1 MKDIIKRKNIA
12 LGILMIITIVSKII
26 GLMRETSLA
35 YFFGTSAIV
44 DTYILAT
51 TIPCIIFGCL
61 DAVAVAITPI
71 YMSAR
76 NESEIK
82 ANKLLSNIIS
92 WVCLI
97 SIILIII
104 FEIFSKN
111 FINLFLIFNNATVDA
126 EVLTTYFRI
135 TLLTVF
141 FNPIAQIYLSYLRCK
156 DKSIIAQIIE
166 LTISSFQII
175 FIIVAGITLNTI
187 FLPIG
192 YAIAHFSCMLF
203 AYIFSKHK
211 LSFDISRNKETKET
225 FKLIFPTFLG
235 NTIAQIN
242 AFIDKLFASSL
253 AIGSIA
259 ALNYSNIIKNLYY
272 AVFTAPLVSIYYP
285 KISEYIATKQK
296 KKTKE
301 LINNIVM
308 KLILFLIPI
317 SVFSFIFSKNIIQ
330 ILFMR
335 GNFNEESLVK
345 TNLAFKM
352 YLIGVF
358 AICLREVFLRCLYS
372 LKKNKKVI
380 FINVINVLL
389 NIILNAIFIKRFEY
403 YGLALATSISNIIVL
418 PIYFYELNKEKIIDL
433 KIITKSFIKIM
444 LISIVMAIVLLIV
457 KNNILF
463 PQNIIAQLGYMI
475 VTFIIGALIFCIMYF
490 FKDIV
495 KYIKM
500 RKEN

>member
-12 LGILMIITIVSKII
+12 LGILMVITVVSKIM

-35 YFFGTSAIV
+35 YFFGTNSIV

-71 YMSAR
+71 YMSVK

-92 WVCLI
+92 WLCLI
-97 SIILIII
+97 SILLIVI
-104 FEIFSKN
+104 FEIFSKD
-111 FINLFLIFNNATVDA
+111 FISLFLTFNNATVDSGL
-126 EVLTTYFRI
+126 LTIYFRI

-141 FNPIAQIYLSYLRCK
+141 FNPIAQVYLSYLRCK
-156 DKSIIAQIIE
+156 EKSVIAQIIE
-166 LTISSFQII
+166 LTISTIQIV
-175 FIIVAGITLNTI
+175 FIIVAGRTLNTI
-187 FLPIG
+187 FLPVG
-192 YAIAHFSCMLF
+192 YAVAHFSCMAF

-211 LSFDISRNKETKET
+211 LVFDTSRNKETKET
-225 FKLIFPTFLG
+225 FKLILPTFFG
-235 NTIAQIN
+235 NTITQIN

-253 AIGSIA
+253 AMGSIA

-272 AVFTAPLVSIYYP
+272 AIFTAPLVSIYYP
-285 KISEYIATKQK
+285 KISDYIAKKQK
-296 KKTKE
+296 KETKE
-301 LINNIVM
+301 LINEIVI
-308 KLILFLIPI
+308 KLVLFLIPI

-335 GNFNEESLVK
+335 GSFNEESLIK
-345 TNLAFKM
+345 TNLAFQM
-352 YLIGVF
+352 YLIGVL

-380 FINVINVLL
+380 FINIINLVL
-389 NIILNAIFIKRFEY
+389 NIVLNAIFIKKFEH

-418 PIYFYELNKEKIIDL
+418 PIYFYELNKEQIIDL
-433 KIITKSFIKIM
+433 KIIMKSFIKIL
-444 LISIVMAIVLLIV
+444 LISTVIAI
-457 KNNILF
+457 ILF
-463 PQNIIAQLGYMI
+463 VIKRNIVFPANIIAQLLYMI
-475 VTFIIGALIFCIMYF
+475 VAFIVGTLVFCSMYF
-490 FKDIV
+490 FRDIV
-495 KYIKM
+495 KYIKT